1 MKKPEQ
7 TFAEAV
13 GSLAGNFTGV
23 AQAIVQAGIEAA
35 NVGKAIEQMAINMK
49 YDLPQKSDDQLM
61 RERVAALRK
70 RSLRLKA
77 RRAVDG
83 FREFIRKR

>member
-1 MKKPEQ
+1 MK
-7 TFAEAV
+7 
-13 GSLAGNFTGV
+13 SLIDSMSEIAASFDALGDSLSTMTASTVKLGK
-23 AQAIVQAGIEAA
+23 AMEAA
-35 NVGKAIEQMAINMK
+35 MSGKPI
-49 YDLPQKSDDQLM
+49 KSDDQLM
-61 RERVAALRK
+61 RERVQALRK